1 MPTLDAVPSFMER
14 YSVETLKLLPP
25 VETQAR
31 SAQQAV
37 MALSTAPSTIPIDL
51 PFVDLVPTLDQLEAL
66 DRTPALFARALL
78 ELNRGATGKVPANDL
93 RLSTDDAEFLSV
105 VQETARRGHHP
116 WVDIYAVAVRE
127 MVRRDGAPLRN
138 SFGPSGRLA
147 EVGAL
152 AADYPALTAMM
163 ARVRDRSSRLSGYA
177 THLVVDELGV
187 VGVDQVTEGIL
198 ALYGQ
203 RNRDIWSG
211 RPHDI
216 REELAKPFAA
226 TFAEAVKGPGH
237 EEFIKQV
244 AQPALGAPVRMS
256 SLQIAVLVANADQ
269 PPEFLVPAAE
279 RLIETWGYAA
289 RTYNVDD
296 ARNLVNSHEP
306 ATDYDVNDARDLV
319 GHNDPATVAVRALER
334 NRTAAFQFATKSDE
348 NLDLLLRGGLTRA
361 PEDYFQ
367 SSANVLEIA
376 KMQQRLTD
384 FLVVGQPHDLVQ
396 RVIDLVGRS
405 EDGFLPPG
413 IPDAMKPHVTELVR
427 KDIVNVGDLA
437 VEGGSAKH
445 AFRKFVEAVGDNDE
459 ARKKLAEA
467 AVTYVRHELDE
478 ELAILMRQPGTPEIN
493 IYVTNAT
500 DRAGKLFGLID
511 AGLDDAQGEEARK
524 SFLGVV
530 KSVTSVVAAA
540 SKRGAAVPVTI
551 GAEVADYFANAI
563 PDGGASPGDV
573 NDLERE
579 VFEKN
584 LPEVLVGEMYNS
596 PARERLRPHSPT
608 FEEFAVD
615 GGQPRKLAKNVE
627 NNLLQWLDNE
637 KWAPR

>member
-14 YSVETLKLLPP
+14 YSEETLKLLPP

-37 MALSTAPSTIPIDL
+37 TALSTAPSTIPIDL
-51 PFVDLVPTLDQLEAL
+51 PFVDLVPTLEQLQAL

-78 ELNRGATGKVPANDL
+78 ELNRGATGKVPATYL

-105 VQETARRGHHP
+105 VLETALRGHHP

-127 MVRRDGAPLRN
+127 MTRRDAAPLRS
-138 SFGPSGRLA
+138 SFGPSGTLA
-147 EVGAL
+147 EVRAL

-163 ARVRDRSSRLSGYA
+163 ARIRDRSSRLSGYA

-187 VGVDQVTEGIL
+187 VGVDQVTEGII
-198 ALYGQ
+198 ALYGR

-279 RLIETWGYAA
+279 RLIKTQDIAPYP
-289 RTYNVDD
+289 YNVDD
-296 ARNLVNSHEP
+296 ARG
-306 ATDYDVNDARDLV
+306 LV
-319 GHNDPATVAVRALER
+319 GHNDPATVAVRALED
-334 NRTAAFQFATKSDE
+334 NPTAAFQFATKSDE
-348 NLDLLLRGGLTRA
+348 NLERLLRGPWTSA
-361 PEDYFQ
+361 PEDYFP
-367 SSANVLEIA
+367 SSAKVLDIA
-376 KMQQRLTD
+376 SQQQRLTD
-384 FLVVGQPHDLVQ
+384 PDVVGQPHDLVQ
-396 RVIDLVGRS
+396 RVINFVGERGTA
-405 EDGFLPPG
+405 GFFDFGPPG

-493 IYVTNAT
+493 TYVTNAT

-530 KSVTSVVAAA
+530 KSVTSVVASA
-540 SKRGAAVPVTI
+540 SRRGVAVPVTI
-551 GAEVADYFANAI
+551 GAEVVDYFANAI